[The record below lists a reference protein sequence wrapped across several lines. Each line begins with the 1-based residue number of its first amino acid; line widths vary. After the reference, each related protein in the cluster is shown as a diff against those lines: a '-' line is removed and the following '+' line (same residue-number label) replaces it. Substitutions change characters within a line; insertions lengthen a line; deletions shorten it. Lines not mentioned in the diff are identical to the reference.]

1 MSPSFFFLAQAEDKG
16 VDRVAVYSSAGNRVA
31 QTTGLDTLLRED
43 FDIVVNDFKHR
54 VHIPEESEW
63 LRVHVNTVDAEIF
76 VVI

>member
-1 MSPSFFFLAQAEDKG
+1 MSPSFFLLAQAEDKG

-63 LRVHVNTVDAEIF
+63 LHVLVNT
-76 VVI
+76 